1 MTAATGPG
9 GVPLAAG
16 QEPVEPVR
24 GWWSRHAL
32 NTGTVFAVTVRGV
45 RVLPRRVSYAIGH
58 VGTWLAWRLMPAT
71 SDAIASNLAP
81 LFPNESQQARR
92 RRALDTY
99 RSYAAD
105 TIDFLRALSASP
117 DEARALFDLDANG
130 GLSLERVVSG
140 GRGAL
145 LVAGHFGNWEIG
157 GILMARVLGLP
168 LTIVAMAEADPEINR
183 IRGEIRTAMGIRT
196 LEVRRSLETAL
207 QIRRTLAENRFVALL
222 VDRHVGRDRI
232 AVSLLGRPAWFLQ
245 TPALLSYLTGTPMV
259 PCFLE
264 RIGPGRFAT
273 VALEP
278 IYVDRD
284 LPRQEAIARAT
295 QQVADALGSRIR
307 LKPHL
312 WYQFYPYWSAPDE
325 GTLQ

>member
-1 MTAATGPG
+1 M
-9 GVPLAAG
+9 
-16 QEPVEPVR
+16 
-24 GWWSRHAL
+24 
-32 NTGTVFAVTVRGV
+32 TVRGV
-45 RVLPRRVSYAIGH
+45 RLLPRRVSYAIGH
-58 VGTWLAWRLMPAT
+58 VGTWLAWRLMHAT
-71 SDAIASNLAP
+71 TDAIASNLAP
-81 LFPNESQQARR
+81 LFPDESRQALR

-117 DEARALFDLDANG
+117 EEARALFDLDAQG
-130 GLSLERVVSG
+130 GLSLHHVLSD

-145 LVAGHFGNWEIG
+145 LVTGHFGNWEIG
-157 GILMARVLGLP
+157 GILMSRVLGLP

-183 IRGEIRTAMGIRT
+183 IRGEIRTAIGIKT
-196 LEVRRSLETAL
+196 LEVRQSLDTAL

-245 TPALLSYLTGTPMV
+245 TPALLAYLTGTPMV

-264 RIGPGRFAT
+264 RLGDGRFAT
-273 VALEP
+273 IALEP
-278 IYVDRD
+278 IYVDRE
-284 LPRQEAIARAT
+284 LPRQAAISRAT
-295 QQVADALGSRIR
+295 QQLADALGSRIR

-312 WYQFYPYWSAPDE
+312 WYQFYPYWDAQDD
-325 GTLQ
+325 GARH

>member
-1 MTAATGPG
+1 MPTAE
-9 GVPLAAG
+9 
-16 QEPVEPVR
+16 QEPMR

-32 NTGTVFAVTVRGV
+32 NNGTVFAMTVRGV
-45 RVLPRRVSYAIGH
+45 RLLPRRVSYAIGH
-58 VGTWLAWRLMPAT
+58 VGTWLAWRLMHST
-71 SDAIASNLAP
+71 TDAIASNLAP
-81 LFPNESQQARR
+81 LFPNESRRALRR
-92 RRALDTY
+92 RTLDTY

-117 DEARALFDLDANG
+117 EEARALFDLDAGG
-130 GLSLERVVSG
+130 GLSLKRVLSD

-157 GILMARVLGLP
+157 GILMARVLSLP

-183 IRGEIRTAMGIRT
+183 IRGEIRDAMGIKT
-196 LEVRRSLETAL
+196 LEVRQSLDTAL
-207 QIRRTLAENRFVALL
+207 QIRRMLAENRFVALL

-232 AVSLLGRPAWFLQ
+232 AVSLLGCPAWFLQ
-245 TPALLSYLTGTPMV
+245 TPALLAYLTGTPMV

-264 RIGPGRFAT
+264 RVSAGRFAT
-273 VALEP
+273 IALEP

-284 LPRQEAIARAT
+284 LPRHEAITRAT

-312 WYQFYPYWSAPDE
+312 WYQFYPYWDAQNE
-325 GTLQ
+325 GAAQ